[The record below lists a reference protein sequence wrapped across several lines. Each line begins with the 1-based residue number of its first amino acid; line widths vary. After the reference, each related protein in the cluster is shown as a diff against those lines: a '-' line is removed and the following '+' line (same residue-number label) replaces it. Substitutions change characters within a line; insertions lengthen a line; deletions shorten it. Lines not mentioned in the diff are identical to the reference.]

1 MNENS
6 NENLWSSSDSP
17 VYNKKV
23 RSHAT
28 ACINNTSFH
37 LNNNN
42 FPNNF
47 NDNSSI
53 NDIKS
58 LKKNKKFKLKPRN
71 ENINRGNYFFY

>member
-6 NENLWSSSDSP
+6 NENIWGSNDST

-42 FPNNF
+42 FQNNF
-47 NDNSSI
+47 IDNSSI
-53 NDIKS
+53 NDSNS
-58 LKKNKKFKLKPRN
+58 LKKNKKLKLKERN
-71 ENINRGNYFFY
+71 ESVNRGN